1 MNKDRRHTCQ
11 MLGNVCKAHTKA
23 PNNKVLFALKES
35 VDSLIATEQRSIEK
49 MEPHIEKPATR
60 INWKLATLSKDYLE
74 QAAEAL
80 VDGDMEDAAENLLA
94 VAEGREYQEE
104 EDNDSHH

>member
-11 MLGNVCKAHTKA
+11 MLSAVCKAHTKA
-23 PNNKVLFALKES
+23 PSNKVLFALKES

-60 INWKLATLSKDYLE
+60 INWKLATLSKECLE
-74 QAAEAL
+74 RAAEAL
-80 VDGDMEDAAENLLA
+80 VDGDMKDAADSLLV
-94 VAEGREYQEE
+94 VAEGREDQEE
-104 EDNDSHH
+104 LDNDAHH